1 MLEKYIDDS
10 AVVLTSSIGQGTR
23 IWQYTVIL
31 SNAKIGSD
39 CNICSH
45 VFIENQV
52 IIGNRV
58 TIKAGVQLWDGI
70 NLEDD
75 VFVGPNVSF
84 SNDKFPR
91 SKNRENLLLETN
103 VRKGASI
110 SAGAIILPGLEIGEN
125 AMIGAG
131 AVVTENVPANAIV
144 KGNPARISGYV
155 NSDDISSVDKNNI
168 YANTKSSSKIIV
180 KDIKLIKLKIFSD
193 IRGNLSVANINEEIP
208 FLPKRYFMIYGVPS
222 KETRGEYALK
232 STKQFIVCARGSC
245 TIMVDD
251 GINRQDVTL
260 NSPEYG
266 LFIPPMTWGTQY
278 KYSDDALLC
287 VFASEDYSNGEYIR
301 KYSEFKRIIQ

>member
-10 AVVLTSSIGQGTR
+10 AVVLTSSIGDGTR

-91 SKNRENLLLETN
+91 SKNRENLLLETI

-155 NSDDISSVDKNNI
+155 NSDDISSIDKNNI
-168 YANTKSSSKIIV
+168 YANTKSSFKINV

-193 IRGNLSVANINEEIP
+193 IRGNLAVANINEEIP
-208 FLPKRYFMIYGVPS
+208 FPPKRYFMIYGVPS

-260 NSPEYG
+260 SSPEYG

-287 VFASEDYSNGEYIR
+287 VFASEDYNNSEYIR
-301 KYSEFKRIIQ
+301 KYSEFKRLIQ